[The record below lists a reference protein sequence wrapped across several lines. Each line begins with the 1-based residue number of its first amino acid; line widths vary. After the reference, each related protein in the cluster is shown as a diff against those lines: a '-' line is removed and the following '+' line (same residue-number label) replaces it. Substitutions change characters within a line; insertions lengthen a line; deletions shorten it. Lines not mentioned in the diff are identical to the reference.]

1 MSYGCAM
8 CGKTV
13 RRRRWIALNR
23 YCLSNGRVKNVFEAR
38 DGKDE
43 YLWEPE
49 TSSCTGALLHYPE
62 CLLTWLE
69 GKMIEVD
76 WRAERSD

>member
-1 MSYGCAM
+1 MSYACSM

-23 YCLSNGRVKNVFEAR
+23 YCLSNGRVKNTVE
-38 DGKDE
+38 GLNGNE
-43 YLWEPE
+43 YLWEPSASE
-49 TSSCTGALLHYPE
+49 CSGARLHYPE

-69 GKMIEVD
+69 GKMVEVD
-76 WRAERSD
+76 YRANHPES